1 MRCLWAGTPR
11 DRDVTK
17 ALFNKGKKKTPG
29 FVFAC
34 FFHHDELYTIFLL
47 SLLNRQRHYYS

>member
-17 ALFNKGKKKTPG
+17 ALFNKGKKKTLG